1 MAKKC
6 AKNRDP
12 RAKLLFYYCKL
23 IAFFAFLDAVAR
35 RCCLSSLFLSSQ
47 NFATMV
53 TWLHT
58 SPLCLRAHARKNYA
72 TVEIHWKS
80 SWGWKTIPITLIC
93 AENKMMKFSSSSM
106 HFYELKQRLRLP
118 HKTRTETFSRMRIS
132 LYPYNFSSFRIG
144 HEVLLTGWLTGLYT
158 KNLSYCKLLSLMHCI
173 GHMIFARLLTEI
185 CHIKGLSSEGQQSF

>member
-12 RAKLLFYYCKL
+12 RAKLLFYYYKL

-58 SPLCLRAHARKNYA
+58 SPLCLRAHARKHYA

-118 HKTRTETFSRMRIS
+118 HKTRTETFSRM
-132 LYPYNFSSFRIG
+132 YPYNFSGFRSG

-173 GHMIFARLLTEI
+173 GHMIFLRLLTEI

>member
-1 MAKKC
+1 MIHVQSC
-6 AKNRDP
+6 CITNIN
-12 RAKLLFYYCKL
+12 FFF
-23 IAFFAFLDAVAR
+23 FFAVLVAVAR

-53 TWLHT
+53 TWPHT

-158 KNLSYCKLLSLMHCI
+158 RNLSYCKLSSLMHCI
-173 GHMIFARLLTEI
+173 GHMIFVRLLTEI
-185 CHIKGLSSEGQQSF
+185 CYIKGLSSEGQQSF